1 MKLPRDRS
9 AIALITGA
17 SSGIGR
23 ATARELAQR
32 GVHVVLTSRR
42 EDRLQ
47 DLASEI
53 ASAGGTVTVRLLDV
67 TDRQAVCGI
76 VSDIQRQLGVIDIL
90 VANAGEYIRGE
101 AATLGSAPFE
111 QSMAVNF
118 YGALDLVYEVL
129 PAMIRQKSGH
139 IVVVSTVDAK
149 KGLPLDAP
157 YVAAK
162 AAITGFMDV
171 LRQELRGTGINV
183 TTVLPGR
190 VDTPMIEHL
199 RVPWI
204 SAKISPDRVARA
216 LVRAIE
222 RNRAEVIVPWV
233 GPKSLLLAGAVSVP
247 LADFIVRLF
256 HLEGKKQS
264 P

>member
-1 MKLPRDRS
+1 MQLRRNRNL
-9 AIALITGA
+9 IALITGA

-47 DLASEI
+47 ELASEI
-53 ASAGGTVTVRLLDV
+53 ASAGGTVTVRRLDV
-67 TDRQAVCGI
+67 TDRQALRGTVA
-76 VSDIQRQLGVIDIL
+76 DIERQCGVIEIL

-101 AATLGSAPFE
+101 AATLGSRPFE
-111 QSMAVNF
+111 QSMAINF
-118 YGALDLVYEVL
+118 YGALDLIYEVL
-129 PAMIRQKSGH
+129 PSMLRRKAGH

-171 LRQELRGTGINV
+171 LRQELRGSGVHV

-190 VDTPMIEHL
+190 VDTPMIQHL

-204 SAKISPDRVARA
+204 SPKISPNRVARA

-233 GPKSLLLAGAVSVP
+233 GPKTLLLAGAVSAP
-247 LADFIVRLF
+247 IADSIVRLF
-256 HLEGKKQS
+256 HLEGEKQS